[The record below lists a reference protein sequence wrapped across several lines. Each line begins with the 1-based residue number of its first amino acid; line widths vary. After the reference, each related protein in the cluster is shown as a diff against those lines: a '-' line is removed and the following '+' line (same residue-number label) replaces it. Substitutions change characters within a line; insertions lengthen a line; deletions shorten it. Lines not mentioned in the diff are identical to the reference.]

1 MKKYIYILLLVFLV
15 SKAYSHNEHYQGLKK
30 IEMEV
35 LRNGNV
41 IGYSNY
47 FFEHKGN
54 KLEVKNYTKFKVD
67 LLGVTIFSILSEG
80 LEIYENDKLIHF
92 KSNTFQNNKEKY
104 VRLNYDESSTK
115 FVIDGSSYKGKAEI
129 DCVIGN
135 WWNHRI
141 LKAKKQISPLSGSIK
156 DQIVTPTGQDYIVI
170 NGKKYLADR
179 FKLKSK
185 DQTLSKDKKL
195 DFDIWYNKE
204 NNLILKVSYSRMGN
218 WEYRIKNFE

>member
-15 SKAYSHNEHYQGLKK
+15 SKAYSHSEHYQGLKK

-115 FVIDGSSYKGKAEI
+115 FVIDGSSYKGKADI

-170 NGKKYLADR
+170 NGKKYLTDR

>member
-1 MKKYIYILLLVFLV
+1 MKKYIYIILLVFLV

-115 FVIDGSSYKGKAEI
+115 FVIDGSSYKGMAEI

-195 DFDIWYNKE
+195 DFDIWYNKK

>member
-15 SKAYSHNEHYQGLKK
+15 SKAYSHSEHYQGLKK

-170 NGKKYLADR
+170 NGKKYLTDR

>member
-1 MKKYIYILLLVFLV
+1 MKKYIYIILLVFLV

-170 NGKKYLADR
+170 NGKKYLTER

>member
-15 SKAYSHNEHYQGLKK
+15 SKAHSHNEHYQGLKK

-129 DCVIGN
+129 NCVIGN